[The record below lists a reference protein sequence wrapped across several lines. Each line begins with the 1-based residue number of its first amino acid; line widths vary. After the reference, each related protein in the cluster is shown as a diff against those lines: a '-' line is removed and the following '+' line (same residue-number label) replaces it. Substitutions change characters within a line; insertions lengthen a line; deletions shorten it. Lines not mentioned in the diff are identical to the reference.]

1 MVYIQVMQE
10 SMQTVAASPGFPSS
24 PAAGKWTLRSSDGQL
39 IDLLRGQTFLKIDT
53 LASELGV
60 TATAVRQR
68 LDRLMEAGLVSR
80 SRADEVVAESHS
92 RRPRGRP
99 SHVYSLTE
107 KGRRTQGDN
116 FRDLALV
123 LWQEIRSIQH
133 PEIRRGLLTRIG
145 SAMADQH
152 RASVTGD
159 TARERF
165 ESVACI
171 LRDRQIVCDV
181 SQSAGAGTSTLAVL
195 TSHSCPY
202 PELSDRDRGICSAER
217 LMLQELVG
225 TAVQL
230 SECRLDGGSCC
241 RFTAAGAADSQ
252 EIIPVPLCQS

>member
-1 MVYIQVMQE
+1 MDQKMHK
-10 SMQTVAASPGFPSS
+10 VAASPLSPSS
-24 PAAGKWTLRSSDGQL
+24 QAAGKWTLRSSDGQL
-39 IDLLRGQTFLKIDT
+39 IDLLRGQAFLKIDT
-53 LASELGV
+53 LARGLGV

-68 LDRLMEAGLVSR
+68 LERLMEAGLVSR
-80 SRADEVVAESHS
+80 SRADDVLPESHS

-123 LWQEIRSIQH
+123 LWQEIRSVQN
-133 PEIRRGLLTRIG
+133 PEIRRGLIARIG
-145 SAMADQH
+145 SAMANQY
-152 RASVTGD
+152 RTAVTGD
-159 TARERF
+159 TAQERF
-165 ESVACI
+165 ESVARL
-171 LRDRQIVCDV
+171 LRDRQIPCDV
-181 SQSAGAGTSTLAVL
+181 SPAAQSAGSSNLAVL

-202 PELSDRDRGICSAER
+202 PELPDIDRGICSAER

-252 EIIPVPLCQS
+252 AVIPATLPQP

>member
-1 MVYIQVMQE
+1 MDQIMK
-10 SMQTVAASPGFPSS
+10 SVAASPISS
-24 PAAGKWTLRSSDGQL
+24 SQAAGKWTLRPSDGQL
-39 IDLLRGQTFLKIDT
+39 IDLLRGQAFSKIDT
-53 LASELGV
+53 LASGLGV

-68 LDRLMEAGLVSR
+68 LERLMEAGLVSR
-80 SRADEVVAESHS
+80 SRADDVLPEGHS

-123 LWQEIRSIQH
+123 LWQEIRSVQN
-133 PEIRRGLLTRIG
+133 PEIRRGLIARIG
-145 SAMADQH
+145 SAMANQY
-152 RASVTGD
+152 RSAVTGD
-159 TARERF
+159 TAQERF
-165 ESVACI
+165 ESVARL
-171 LRDRQIVCDV
+171 LRDRQILCDV
-181 SQSAGAGTSTLAVL
+181 SPAAESAGGGTSTLAVL

-202 PELSDRDRGICSAER
+202 PELSDLDRGICSAER

-241 RFTAAGAADSQ
+241 RFTAAGTADSQ
-252 EIIPVPLCQS
+252 EVLPATLCQS